1 MATKDERPS
10 LLSKVALFVR
20 NPTKDWSEL
29 DRPSQRD
36 ETGYDKQALQAMIER
51 KRQNDFVRRREF
63 DHLRKLR
70 NRNLVDVSD
79 SAMNARTSYFQNS
92 FPTDQDGRAVTLKKI
107 DEIEAQMSK
116 QWWKGKT
123 EQATLSAAARARADT
138 VPLSQLGSG
147 GDTNTKPNAKPDTQ
161 TAAKPSNPS
170 AGTPLVDP
178 YGPTEPFPL
187 QQSVPAAAAASVPN
201 SDLGP
206 GSSVPE
212 DYSVTQMSD
221 AFSGLGMAPSAPQ
234 RSGPA
239 GRDADFSVSRLFET
253 QPADLMADPEL
264 EEAAIRFANGD
275 FDGAEKSLVD
285 ALAGTSVPP
294 ASALA
299 WASALLDLY
308 RATHRRA
315 DFDRAAS
322 RYFEHLDGVHPVWFC
337 IGLGA
342 DAGEPLPQGSPVWDC
357 PAVLGLSDMQSLQSW
372 MASYAAPW
380 NLNWSAL
387 RRIEVAAV
395 GLLDG
400 LFASLCNEAVS
411 ARFAGAENVRQVVQQ
426 CTAVADPGFAPIW
439 WQLRFNLLRAVN
451 DCDGFQHAAIEYCVA
466 QASEAPVWSDPSCR
480 IESVDP
486 SEMHRDG
493 PVTAPMRF
501 SEDDGL
507 SALRGEILGDA
518 SDVLR
523 GLQDLHSMG
532 DLLLIGCSELQRVD
546 FAAAGS
552 ILNWV
557 VARQSEGRQVQFHNA
572 NSLVTAFFNVIGIS
586 EHARVNQRSI

>member
-36 ETGYDKQALQAMIER
+36 DAGYDKQALQAMIER

-70 NRNLVDVSD
+70 NRNQVDFAD
-79 SAMNARTSYFQNS
+79 SAVSARTSYFQNS

-123 EQATLSAAARARADT
+123 EQAQMSAAARARADT
-138 VPLSQLGSG
+138 VPLSQLGST
-147 GDTNTKPNAKPDTQ
+147 GDTK
-161 TAAKPSNPS
+161 SNLKGAS
-170 AGTPLVDP
+170 APQADP

-187 QQSVPAAAAASVPN
+187 QQPAPGSLASMSPN
-201 SDLGP
+201 SDVGP

-221 AFSGLGMAPSAPQ
+221 AFPGMGMPQ
-234 RSGPA
+234 PLNPQAALA
-239 GRDADFSVSRLFET
+239 GRALDFSVSRLFET
-253 QPADLMADPEL
+253 QPAELIADPEL

-275 FDGAEKSLVD
+275 FDGAEKSLLD
-285 ALAGTSVPP
+285 ALAGADVSP
-294 ASALA
+294 ANALA

-308 RATHRRA
+308 RVTHRRV
-315 DFDRAAS
+315 DFDRAAA
-322 RYFEHLDGVHPVWFC
+322 RYFDHLDGAHPVWFC

-342 DAGEPLPQGSPVWDC
+342 DASEPLPQGSPVWEA
-357 PAVLGLSDMQSLQSW
+357 PAFLGLSDMQSLQSW

-380 NLNWSAL
+380 NLNWSGL
-387 RRIEVAAV
+387 RSIEVAAV
-395 GLLDG
+395 GFLDG
-400 LFASLCNEAVS
+400 LFSSLCNEAVS
-411 ARFAGAENVRQVVQQ
+411 ARFAGIENLRGVVQQ
-426 CTAVADPGFAPIW
+426 CTADAEPGFAPIW
-439 WQLRFNLLRAVN
+439 WQLRFNVLRAVN

-466 QASEAPVWSDPSCR
+466 QASEAPVWTDPACR
-480 IESVDP
+480 IETVAP
-486 SEMHRDG
+486 SEMQGDG

-501 SEDDGL
+501 SEEDGL

-523 GLQDLHSMG
+523 GVQDLHSTG

-572 NSLVTAFFNVIGIS
+572 NSLVAAFFNVIGIA